1 MYCFID
7 SVFRI
12 YLEIILELFF
22 FHFADCCRQTMRLRI
37 EHLKIPEFS
46 VCYVCFKIST
56 RPIKIKW
63 IKGVP
68 IMLEFLR
75 LVYSLRF
82 WKKNVHEAL
91 IWTLKNFRLSNSNM
105 ASASTSRLAR
115 SGLAAL
121 ADPRPPRSASAQCWS
136 GQLVSLRR
144 YAAILLY
151 ILLERSMIYHWRA
164 PIKSK
169 II

>member
-22 FHFADCCRQTMRLRI
+22 FDFADCCRQTMRLRI
-37 EHLKIPEFS
+37 EHLKILEFS

-68 IMLEFLR
+68 IMMEFLR

-91 IWTLKNFRLSNSNM
+91 IWTLKNFRLSNSNVCFKISFSQIWTGCSGRSPAAPLSVRSVLIRA
-105 ASASTSRLAR
+105 ASVWVNYFLFSKVQLRL
-115 SGLAAL
+115 
-121 ADPRPPRSASAQCWS
+121 
-136 GQLVSLRR
+136 
-144 YAAILLY
+144 ILKKY
-151 ILLERSMIYHWRA
+151 
-164 PIKSK
+164 
-169 II
+169 

>member
-1 MYCFID
+1 MNIHIFHVTHNDLCLAAAGHETSLENLSS

-37 EHLKIPEFS
+37 EHSKIPEFR

-68 IMLEFLR
+68 IMMEFLR

-91 IWTLKNFRLSNSNM
+91 IWTFTAGRHHYNLLWVCLLALFWFFSCLRIFWRLFYLINP
-105 ASASTSRLAR
+105 T
-115 SGLAAL
+115 
-121 ADPRPPRSASAQCWS
+121 
-136 GQLVSLRR
+136 
-144 YAAILLY
+144 
-151 ILLERSMIYHWRA
+151 
-164 PIKSK
+164 
-169 II
+169 

>member
-56 RPIKIKW
+56 CPIKIKW

-121 ADPRPPRSASAQCWS
+121 ADPGPPTSASARPLSADQ
-136 GQLVSLRR
+136 GNVSQG
-144 YAAILLY
+144 
-151 ILLERSMIYHWRA
+151 S
-164 PIKSK
+164 
-169 II
+169 